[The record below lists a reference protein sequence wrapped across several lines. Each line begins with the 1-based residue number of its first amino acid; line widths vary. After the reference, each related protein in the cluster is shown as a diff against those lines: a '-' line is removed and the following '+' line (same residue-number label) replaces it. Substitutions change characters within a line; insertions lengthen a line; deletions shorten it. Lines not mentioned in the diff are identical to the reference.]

1 MPRHLCLWL
10 AFAEEIWYN
19 AVMRILGI
27 DPGYG
32 IIGFGVIDCDMGNL
46 SVVDYGAV
54 TTPKEMSL
62 PERLDAIRQSFQQ
75 IMQEFQPDEIAIEEL
90 FFFRNYTTVIP
101 VAEARGVIL
110 TTCFATC
117 KNLFEYT
124 PLQIKQALTGNGRA
138 DKKQVQFMVKNMLG
152 LGAVPKP
159 DDTADALAVAICHS
173 QINSALNNNRI

>member
-1 MPRHLCLWL
+1 
-10 AFAEEIWYN
+10 
-19 AVMRILGI
+19 MRILGI

-32 IIGFGVIDCDMGNL
+32 IIGFGVIESEFGKIR
-46 SVVDYGAV
+46 VVDYGAV

-62 PERLDAIRQSFQQ
+62 PERLMIIQESFEK
-75 IMQEFQPDEIAIEEL
+75 ILEEYKPDEIAIEEL
-90 FFFRNYTTVIP
+90 FFFRNLTTVIP

-110 TTCFATC
+110 TTCYKKC

-138 DKKQVQFMVKNMLG
+138 EKQQVQFMVKNVLG

-173 QINSALNNNRI
+173 QINSALNVNRV